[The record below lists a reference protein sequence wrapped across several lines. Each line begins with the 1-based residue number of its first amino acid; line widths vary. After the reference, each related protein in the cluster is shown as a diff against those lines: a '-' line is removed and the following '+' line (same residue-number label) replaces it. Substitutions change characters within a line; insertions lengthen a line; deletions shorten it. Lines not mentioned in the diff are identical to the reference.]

1 MIFLEIFTVEGDLCF
16 DITFYF
22 RSIVNSSIFI
32 IGIIVIL
39 LFLLSINF
47 LFKFN
52 LKVFLAIYL
61 LALILYIS
69 RIILIAYLEY
79 QIYIINMIM
88 SFSSIAVSITTF
100 TFIYYFK
107 VKLGFSDELKIFERN
122 KLEQILRVSEKIN
135 LEIMRNILELDQ
147 KTFQEK
153 IIDYS
158 KQYGM
163 KVEGNNLVIKKEN
176 LDDFLKSLEA
186 QFEEWEMEKQ
196 PVKKI

>member
-1 MIFLEIFTVEGDLCF
+1 
-16 DITFYF
+16 
-22 RSIVNSSIFI
+22 
-32 IGIIVIL
+32 
-39 LFLLSINF
+39 
-47 LFKFN
+47 
-52 LKVFLAIYL
+52 
-61 LALILYIS
+61 
-69 RIILIAYLEY
+69 
-79 QIYIINMIM
+79 M